1 MRQVTDVREWQDRL
15 YALMCQF
22 GDFCQA
28 NGLRYQLF
36 GGTLLGAVRHQDFIP
51 WDDDVDLAMP
61 RPDYDRFI
69 ALYKRAPLP
78 GTRLEYKH
86 FAFLKLID
94 SATMRNEDLRRPYV
108 SGADV
113 DIFPIDG
120 TDLDNANVSM
130 KEAYMRIRREHARL
144 AMLHLISKDPAL
156 SFWRNLLRT
165 LHRVTARFPY
175 WMLPAAMFSRRITR
189 SFAVYPPDG
198 APRAGAMATWGL
210 PALLPS
216 EEILQ
221 TVELPFRD
229 RTFPCPRGYD
239 KLLRQKYGDYT
250 VVPKAREPPR
260 APRAS
265 LCGGRKWTLILCF
278 PGWTAPT
285 PPGAPRA
292 RAARARTAT
301 RATCATATG
310 ARSNTGSAPWTG
322 SPPGCA
328 ACTLSPGATCR
339 NGWRRG
345 SRGCI
350 SSATRTISPN
360 NTCPRS
366 APTPSS

>member
-15 YALMCQF
+15 YVLMCQF

-250 VVPKAREPPR
+250 VVPKARDRHVHP
-260 APRAS
+260 
-265 LCGGRKWTLILCF
+265 GRLYVED
-278 PGWTAPT
+278 G
-285 PPGAPRA
+285 
-292 RAARARTAT
+292 
-301 RATCATATG
+301 
-310 ARSNTGSAPWTG
+310 
-322 SPPGCA
+322 
-328 ACTLSPGATCR
+328 
-339 NGWRRG
+339 NGH
-345 SRGCI
+345 
-350 SSATRTISPN
+350 
-360 NTCPRS
+360 
-366 APTPSS
+366 